1 MKKLII
7 SILFLLWSGTALANE
22 YDNAFW
28 KLTPTQLF
36 ALTLYGEAR
45 GESVEGKIAVGTIIL
60 ERTRSGNS
68 IKRTILQP
76 QQFSCFSPNDRQYYR
91 LNFIAEEWKYSYK
104 QSRQLRECF
113 AIAKGLVNGT
123 ITGHRLLLENRATHF
138 KTISVK
144 PEWSKKM
151 NHIITI
157 GGHQFYAETSRRKY
171 NIV

>member
-22 YDNAFW
+22 HDNAFW

-60 ERTRSGNS
+60 ERTRAGNS

-76 QQFSCFSPNDRQYYR
+76 QQFSCFSPNDKQYYR
-91 LNFIAEEWKYSYK
+91 LNIIAEEWKYNYK
-104 QSRQLRECF
+104 KIPRLQECY

-151 NHIITI
+151 NLVITI